1 MGEDAEIHDPEL
13 VSGEVKNEMP
23 VEKTVAEREIDELS
37 KELEEKTRELNEV
50 KDKYLRLYAEFENY
64 KKYITKEQRELL
76 RYGNESLI
84 REILSVVDNLE
95 RAISHAEGSNESKG
109 LIDGVEMTLNQLKS
123 ILEGFG
129 VTPIKAIGEPFDPS
143 RHHALTQVES
153 EEYDENIVVEEFNK
167 GYYLNERVIRPA
179 FVSVAKKPETRTKD

>member
-1 MGEDAEIHDPEL
+1 MDDAEIYDPEL
-13 VSGEVKNEMP
+13 VSGEVKNETP
-23 VEKTVAEREIDELS
+23 VEKMEAEKGIDDLNQ
-37 KELEEKTRELNEV
+37 ELEEKTRELNET

-64 KKYITKEQRELL
+64 KKHMAKEQKELL
-76 RYGNESLI
+76 IYGNESLI
-84 REILSVVDNLE
+84 REILPVVDNLE
-95 RAISHAEGSNESKG
+95 RAIAHAEGSSEYRG

-153 EEYDENIVVEEFNK
+153 EEYDENVVVEELSK

-179 FVSVAKKPETRTKD
+179 FVSVAKKPEPKD